1 MARFLA
7 KSLSYDISEEKFIL
21 LWTALE
27 VYPMKNTTNIEPIV
41 LFLSRILQRDITIV
55 KSQLEIGK
63 LYGVRC
69 ALVHDGSF
77 NIDTETVN
85 MAYDKSADR
94 YYEHS
99 QSRSVAK
106 LEYIVREIM
115 RNMCGLEYSGSLE
128 PYFNTT
134 N

>member
-1 MARFLA
+1 
-7 KSLSYDISEEKFIL
+7 

-27 VYPMKNTTNIEPIV
+27 VYPMKNTTNIEPINQI
-41 LFLSRILQRDITIV
+41 LSRILQRDIAVI
-55 KSQLEIGK
+55 KKNLEVGK
-63 LYGVRC
+63 LYGARC
-69 ALVHDGSF
+69 ALVHDGHF

-85 MAYDKSADR
+85 IAFDKDNDC
-94 YYEHS
+94 YFEHGT
-99 QSRSVAK
+99 SREIAK

-128 PYFNTT
+128 QYFNTT